1 MLKTLGLAAL
11 GLEIADTAK
20 VVSKLRKRETVDLH
34 SHRLRM
40 KELDREM
47 RESAI
52 RHRNEMREIREH
64 AQRADAARQSAHDA
78 EMARLNGIM
87 EENDASF
94 DVMMAA
100 IYDPNLSESE
110 KVAAIKA
117 YQPKFG

>member
-1 MLKTLGLAAL
+1 MLKVVGLAVLGL
-11 GLEIADTAK
+11 GIADTVK
-20 VVSKLRKRETVDLH
+20 SVSEIRHRETVDLH

-40 KELDREM
+40 EALDREA

-52 RHRNEMREIREH
+52 RHRNEMREIR
-64 AQRADAARQSAHDA
+64 AQALRTAAVRQASHDA
-78 EMARLNGIM
+78 EMTRLNKIM

-94 DVMMAA
+94 DAMMAA
-100 IYDPNLSESE
+100 IYNPNLSESE